1 MNRSWTNITVAMY
14 IFDKSL
20 HLAITPPEKQ
30 RKLVR
35 YHDQVAR
42 TRIIALFVKR
52 APRGCAIFG
61 SLDLNL
67 SSLMTKLNKRD
78 ELAFATGFS

>member
-35 YHDQVAR
+35 HHDQVAR

-52 APRGCAIFG
+52 APRGRAIFG
-61 SLDLNL
+61 SLNL
-67 SSLMTKLNKRD
+67 SSLMTNRD
-78 ELAFATGFS
+78 ELARNTIQLL